1 MPGHPRYGAGP
12 LGVEFVLSPTP
23 ESPAVPSAL
32 RRALSITLLA
42 LASAIVVAC
51 GGGEDGSK
59 AQVRLINASIDHS
72 ALDLFDGEAV
82 RLRAGIGFGGDA
94 SYAEVAPAD
103 ADFDITLAGNST
115 PLASSAPALTKG
127 KRYSLVAYAAS
138 GALTTALIDDNADE
152 ADSGKVS
159 LRVLNAAPDAGDL
172 DVYLTAGDVALVD
185 AQPLHAGAQAG
196 TSTALATVAAANWRL
211 RVTAAGDRADLRLD
225 LPALALASRQVVTL
239 VITPGAGGVLV
250 DALVLVQ
257 RGAVDIQRGT
267 AARVRVIAGVTHSGA
282 VSASAGGVTL
292 LGGIGA
298 PAAGPYLRVPS
309 GDAAAMVSVDG
320 LPITTPA
327 ATLAAGQDYTLLVF
341 GPANAGQA
349 AWISDDNRRPTVAG
363 RAKLRLVHGLAGL
376 ADPVALTLDF
386 NPVADGVVP
395 GSGSAP
401 TPVDA
406 VTAGALSVTA
416 PGRGSPVWGAVD
428 QVLEAGAVYT
438 LFLVGSDATPVGI
451 LRKDR

>member
-1 MPGHPRYGAGP
+1 M
-12 LGVEFVLSPTP
+12 
-23 ESPAVPSAL
+23 PSAL

-42 LASAIVVAC
+42 LAGAVVVAC

-59 AQVRLINASIDHS
+59 AQVRLVNASIDHA
-72 ALDLFDGEAV
+72 ALDLFDDEAV

-103 ADFDITLAGNST
+103 ADFDVTLAGNST
-115 PLASSAPALTKG
+115 PLASTAPSLTKG

-152 ADSGKVS
+152 ADSGKVD

-172 DVYLTAGDVALVD
+172 DIYLTAGDVALID

-196 TSTALATVAAANWRL
+196 TSTALATIDAANWRL
-211 RVTAAGDRADLRLD
+211 RVTAAGDRDDLRLD
-225 LPALALASRQVVTL
+225 LPVLALASRQVVTL
-239 VITPGAGGVLV
+239 VITPGASGVLV
-250 DALVLVQ
+250 DTLVLVQ

-267 AARVRVIAGVTHSGA
+267 TARVRVIAGVTHSGA
-282 VSASAGGVTL
+282 VSASAAGVTL

-298 PAAGPYLRVPS
+298 PAAGPYLRVPA
-309 GDAAAMVSVDG
+309 GDAAATVSVDG
-320 LPITTPA
+320 LPVITPA

-341 GPANAGQA
+341 GPADAGQA
-349 AWISDDNRRPTVAG
+349 AWLSDNNRRPTVAG

-376 ADPVALTLDF
+376 ADPMALTLDF
-386 NPVADGVVP
+386 NPVADGVLPGNGSVP
-395 GSGSAP
+395 
-401 TPVDA
+401 TQVNA

-428 QVLEAGAVYT
+428 QVLEATAVYT
-438 LFLVGSDATPVGI
+438 LFLVGSEAASTGI